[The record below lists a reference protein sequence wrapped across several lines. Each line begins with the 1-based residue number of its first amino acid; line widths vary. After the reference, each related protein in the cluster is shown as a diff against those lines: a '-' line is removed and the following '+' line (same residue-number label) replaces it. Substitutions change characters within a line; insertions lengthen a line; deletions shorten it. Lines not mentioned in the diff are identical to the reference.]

1 MVIQLTRLF
10 ISAITV
16 ALLSTSQWAWAV
28 ESAAAMLMRY
38 QSQVKERLDVPVQEI
53 PRYAKLIEDSLKNT
67 VAPLPS
73 SQYIF
78 VVDRD
83 PNTQAGFLFWRSKT
97 GDFILV
103 GASPVSTGQSDES
116 SQHLTPLG
124 VFEHN
129 TNNLDFRSDGVA
141 NSDGIRRYGV
151 KGMRVFN
158 FVWQQIPHRRADG
171 TQPQASLLMHAT
183 DPDLL
188 ERRLGRVQSTG
199 NIYISASLNRL
210 LDHEGV
216 LDADYEAAVNEG
228 RKLDI
233 LQDSREPAL
242 HAGRY
247 LVVVDSGRIERPAWS
262 PAPFLPH
269 RRSTTP
275 ALH

>member
-1 MVIQLTRLF
+1 MVVQFIRLL
-10 ISAITV
+10 ISAVTV

-28 ESAAAMLMRY
+28 ESAAGMLMRY
-38 QSQVKERLDVPVQEI
+38 QSQVKERLDVPAQEI

-67 VAPLPS
+67 VAPLSS

-103 GASPVSTGQSDES
+103 GASPVSTGQPDES

-129 TNNLDFRSDGVA
+129 MNNLDFRSDGVA
-141 NSDGIRRYGV
+141 NSDGIRRYGA

-158 FVWQQIPHRRADG
+158 FMRQQIPHSNTDRS
-171 TQPQASLLMHAT
+171 QPHTSLLMHAT

-199 NIYISASLNRL
+199 NIHISASLNRL

-216 LDADYEAAVNEG
+216 LDADYEAAANEG
-228 RKLDI
+228 RKFDI
-233 LQDSREPAL
+233 LQGGREPAL

-247 LVVVDSGRIERPAWS
+247 LVVVDSGRLERPAWS
-262 PAPFLPH
+262 PASFLPH
-269 RRSTTP
+269 RRPTTP
-275 ALH
+275 ALR